1 MARPISLR
9 RAASRVADGSSGMS
23 FMPDDQPCARRAVK
37 RRGFVRE
44 FAMRTVLAFILAL
57 GLAGGAAAQP
67 QERLGAAQPTGA
79 GAGQAKALEFAGGR
93 ILQATG
99 FGNTFMVTTK
109 AGNVIID
116 TSLPANAARH
126 RALLRAVSTGPVK
139 DIILTHSHGDHTGG
153 VTAWKE
159 AGTHVIGQANEV
171 EFRNYQARLEGF
183 FLARNAAQYN
193 APQGALG
200 AIGRPGAASASPGNY
215 AAPPLADV
223 LFDKEFRFKLG
234 DLTFDCLAMPG
245 ETPDMLNV
253 WIPELKALFIGDNY
267 YASFPNLYT
276 LRGTETRPALN
287 YVESID
293 KVLALKPEIVLPSH
307 GVPIVGAENVRRVL
321 TQYRDAI
328 LYVHDATVRGMNQ
341 GKDVF
346 TLMKTIKLPPELEVG
361 EGYGAISWSV
371 RGIYEGYAGWFDT
384 DPATMYATAPA
395 EAYGELVRIAGG
407 PGPVAARAESLI
419 ATDPA
424 LALRLTSAALA
435 ADPKN
440 PAALTARKHALEQLL
455 SASKNSNESGWLHAG
470 LAQVETAL
478 R

>member
-1 MARPISLR
+1 MRILLAAALTLTL
-9 RAASRVADGSSGMS
+9 AASAD
-23 FMPDDQPCARRAVK
+23 
-37 RRGFVRE
+37 
-44 FAMRTVLAFILAL
+44 
-57 GLAGGAAAQP
+57 AQP
-67 QERLGAAQPTGA
+67 QERLGANQPTTA
-79 GAGQAKALEFAGGR
+79 GAGQTKALSFAGGR
-93 ILQATG
+93 IFQATG

-109 AGNVIID
+109 AGNVIVD
-116 TSLPANAARH
+116 TSLPMNAARH
-126 RALLRAVSTGPVK
+126 KALLRAVSAGPVK

-153 VTAWKE
+153 VSAWKE

-171 EFRNYQARLEGF
+171 EFRNYQTRLEGF

-200 AIGRPGAASASPGNY
+200 GPGRAPNPGNY

-223 LFDKEFRFKLG
+223 LFDKEYKFKLG

-267 YASFPNLYT
+267 YASFPNMYT
-276 LRGTETRPALN
+276 LRGTLTRPALN
-287 YVESID
+287 YVQSID

-307 GVPIVGAENVRRVL
+307 GVPIVGAENVRKVL

-328 LYVHDATVRGMNQ
+328 LYVHDATVRGMNE
-341 GKDVF
+341 GKDVYS
-346 TLMKTIKLPPELEVG
+346 LMKSIKLPPELEVG

-384 DPATMYATAPA
+384 DPATMYATAPS
-395 EAYGELVRIAGG
+395 EAYAELVRVAGG
-407 PGPVAARAESLI
+407 AGPVAARAEALVAS
-419 ATDPA
+419 DPA

-435 ADPKN
+435 AEPKN
-440 PAALTARKHALEQLL
+440 PAALTARQHALEKLL
-455 SASKNSNESGWLHAG
+455 AASKNSNESGWLHAG
-470 LAQVETAL
+470 LNKVEAA
-478 R
+478 RK

>member
-1 MARPISLR
+1 MRILLAAVLTLTL
-9 RAASRVADGSSGMS
+9 AAS
-23 FMPDDQPCARRAVK
+23 
-37 RRGFVRE
+37 
-44 FAMRTVLAFILAL
+44 
-57 GLAGGAAAQP
+57 AGAQP
-67 QERLGAAQPTGA
+67 QERLGANQPTTA
-79 GAGQAKALEFAGGR
+79 GAGQTKALSFAGGR
-93 ILQATG
+93 IFQATG

-109 AGNVIID
+109 AGNVIVD
-116 TSLPANAARH
+116 TSLPMNAARH
-126 RALLRAVSTGPVK
+126 KALLRAVSAGPVK

-153 VTAWKE
+153 VSAWKE

-171 EFRNYQARLEGF
+171 EFRNYQTRLEGF

-200 AIGRPGAASASPGNY
+200 GPGRAGAVNPNPGNY

-223 LFDKEFRFKLG
+223 LFDKEYKFKLG

-267 YASFPNLYT
+267 YASFPNMYT
-276 LRGTETRPALN
+276 LRGTLTRPALN
-287 YVESID
+287 YVQSID

-307 GVPIVGAENVRRVL
+307 GVPIVGAENVRKVL

-328 LYVHDATVRGMNQ
+328 LYVHDATVRGMNE
-341 GKDVF
+341 GKDVYS
-346 TLMKTIKLPPELEVG
+346 LMKSIKLPPELQVG

-384 DPATMYATAPA
+384 DPATMYPTAPS
-395 EAYGELVRIAGG
+395 EAYAELVRIAGG
-407 PGPVAARAESLI
+407 AGPVAARAETLVGS
-419 ATDPA
+419 DPE

-435 ADPKN
+435 AEPKN
-440 PAALTARKHALEQLL
+440 PAALTARQHALEKLL
-455 SASKNSNESGWLHAG
+455 AASKNSNESGWLHAG
-470 LAQVETAL
+470 LNKVEAA
-478 R
+478 RK

>member
-1 MARPISLR
+1 
-9 RAASRVADGSSGMS
+9 
-23 FMPDDQPCARRAVK
+23 
-37 RRGFVRE
+37 
-44 FAMRTVLAFILAL
+44 MRTTLALILAL
-57 GLAGGAAAQP
+57 GLALPASAQQ

-79 GAGQAKALEFAGGR
+79 GLGQAKALEFAGGR
-93 ILQATG
+93 IFQATG

-116 TSLPANAARH
+116 TSLPMNAARH
-126 RALLRAVSTGPVK
+126 KALLRAVSAGPVK

-153 VTAWKE
+153 VPAWKE

-183 FLARNAAQYN
+183 FVARNSAQYN
-193 APQGALG
+193 ASPGALG
-200 AIGRPGAASASPGNY
+200 AGGRGPHASPGDY

-223 LFDKEFRFKLG
+223 LFDKEYRFKLG

-267 YASFPNLYT
+267 YASFPNMYT
-276 LRGTETRPALN
+276 LRGTPARPALN
-287 YVESID
+287 YVESIN

-307 GVPIVGAENVRRVL
+307 GVPIVGAANVQRVL

-328 LYVHDATVRGMNQ
+328 LYVHDATVRGMND
-341 GKDVF
+341 GKSAF
-346 TLMKTIKLPPELEVG
+346 TLMKEIKLPPELEVG

-371 RGIYEGYAGWFDT
+371 RGIYEGYAGWFDG
-384 DPATMYATAPA
+384 DPATMYPTAPS
-395 EAYGELVRIAGG
+395 EAYAEIVRIAGG
-407 PGPVAARAESLI
+407 AGPVAARAESLV
-419 ATDPA
+419 ASDPA

-435 ADPKN
+435 AEPKN
-440 PAALTARKHALEQLL
+440 PAALAARKHALEKLL
-455 SASKNSNESGWLHAG
+455 AASKNSNESGWLHAG
-470 LAQVETAL
+470 LSQVEAASK
-478 R
+478 